1 MTFDPLKN
9 KSALFICAMHF
20 CTIQGKIYDILRV
33 SYLLPPAF
41 IGCRNYCKNEIPAMN
56 TQTQEQQLKWL
67 NVLNKYFTLR
77 DPQKSRFYSTLE
89 TGSKQEE
96 FCSMFLGV
104 LDYKCG
110 LIHSFI

>member
-1 MTFDPLKN
+1 
-9 KSALFICAMHF
+9 
-20 CTIQGKIYDILRV
+20 
-33 SYLLPPAF
+33 
-41 IGCRNYCKNEIPAMN
+41 MN
-56 TQTQEQQLKWL
+56 TQTQEQQLRWL